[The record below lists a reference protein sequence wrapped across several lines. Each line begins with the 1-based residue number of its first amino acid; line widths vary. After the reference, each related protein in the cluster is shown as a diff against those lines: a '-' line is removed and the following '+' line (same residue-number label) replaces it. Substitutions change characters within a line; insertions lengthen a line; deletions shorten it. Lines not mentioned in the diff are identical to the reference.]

1 MKMQKTSLIA
11 ALAMGA
17 LLTCATVAQ
26 AQDTNAAPR
35 RGGRMTLQQRVD
47 RISTQL
53 DLSSDQKT
61 KVTAALEAEGKQMRE
76 LRNDSSLS
84 RNDRREKVRALRED
98 TNKKFKDI
106 LSSDQYEKWQKI
118 RSQMARPRRNAAGGQ
133 GNGQ

>member
-1 MKMQKTSLIA
+1 
-11 ALAMGA
+11 
-17 LLTCATVAQ
+17 
-26 AQDTNAAPR
+26 
-35 RGGRMTLQQRVD
+35 MTLQQRVD

-84 RNDRREKVRALRED
+84 RDERREKVRALRED

-106 LSSDQYEKWQKI
+106 LSSDQYEKWQKL